1 MFTFLKFICILF
13 SRDVYDILRKYF
25 GQKNDTALII
35 QGIELLR
42 FDGETGANTQELDF
56 LIINYTHQYI
66 MNIEVKK
73 RLVGYILLKAKKQLE
88 TIQSILENWFSADLN
103 GKWRYVSALYCQ
115 DLDESIIDC
124 GDCKQFIAQGKED
137 LINKISAIEI
147 KLIHGFMT
155 SSRYPKDL
163 LFLSKYLLYCSPCIG
178 LPVRGN
184 IYSAIRKAI
193 QDEAGMCTNYDI

>member
-1 MFTFLKFICILF
+1 M
-13 SRDVYDILRKYF
+13 
-25 GQKNDTALII
+25 
-35 QGIELLR
+35 
-42 FDGETGANTQELDF
+42 
-56 LIINYTHQYI
+56 
-66 MNIEVKK
+66 
-73 RLVGYILLKAKKQLE
+73 
-88 TIQSILENWFSADLN
+88 
-103 GKWRYVSALYCQ
+103 YCQ

-155 SSRYPKDL
+155 NSRYPKDL
-163 LFLSKYLLYCSPCIG
+163 LFLSKYLLYCSPCIA

-193 QDEAGMCTNYDI
+193 QDEAGM